1 MPLPFAASIG
11 SLFTKTSNHSDPYR
25 LSIPDMLAMDDEE
38 LGREFRKHGEW
49 YRSNEHD
56 HSVFHL
62 AIVFLA
68 IGMMILTVSLFFLFL
83 TGARLLYHKPI
94 GGSLSLCIAFLILT
108 FLVLKVFS
116 NWDFNRS
123 TYGQRAKYKYDMFDV
138 LKAGHGKQDP
148 LDGFIGEIPSSSGS
162 LLIYKQ
168 AISGIVAMYRG
179 HDDGFTRSYSY
190 RFSDDE
196 TGRMLRLILP
206 VAYMMVSG
214 VALDDDNYSILD
226 RRTNLTEQAIDFRNA
241 IVDKERL
248 HTHKVIA

>member
-1 MPLPFAASIG
+1 M
-11 SLFTKTSNHSDPYR
+11 
-25 LSIPDMLAMDDEE
+25 
-38 LGREFRKHGEW
+38 
-49 YRSNEHD
+49 
-56 HSVFHL
+56 
-62 AIVFLA
+62 FLA
-68 IGMMILTVSLFFLFL
+68 IGIMILTVSLFFLFL
-83 TGARLLYHKPI
+83 TGASLLYHKPI
-94 GGSLSLCIAFLILT
+94 GGSLSLCMAFLILT
-108 FLVLKVFS
+108 FLVLEVFS

-123 TYGQRAKYKYDMFDV
+123 TYGQRAKHKYDMFDV

-148 LDGFIGEIPSSSGS
+148 LDGFISGIPSSSGS

-206 VAYMMVSG
+206 VAYMMESG
-214 VALDDDNYSILD
+214 VALDADNYSILD
-226 RRTNLTEQAIDFRNA
+226 RRTNLTEQAVGFRNA

-248 HTHKVIA
+248 HTHKVTA